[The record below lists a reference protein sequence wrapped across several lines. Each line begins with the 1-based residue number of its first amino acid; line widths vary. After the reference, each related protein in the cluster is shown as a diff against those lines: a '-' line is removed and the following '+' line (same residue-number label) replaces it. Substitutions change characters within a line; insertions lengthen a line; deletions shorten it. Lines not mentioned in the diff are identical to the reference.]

1 MQFVLSLD
9 RATHAH
15 TYIHQTHKCITY
27 LMDRCSICFFFF
39 FIACLCLYAVPRIRQ
54 LASKSMNVP
63 NGKAVA
69 AQAAISPALYSLAR
83 NLVGNLS
90 VRSLFTVECHLFFFY
105 FSLSSSARV
114 RVYVV
119 WLRFTNNI
127 NYLIYPVLQK
137 EN

>member
-1 MQFVLSLD
+1 
-9 RATHAH
+9 
-15 TYIHQTHKCITY
+15 
-27 LMDRCSICFFFF
+27 MDRCSICFFFF

-90 VRSLFTVECHLFFFY
+90 VRSLFTVECHLFFSIFHY
-105 FSLSSSARV
+105 HRLPECVCMWCGCDSQ
-114 RVYVV
+114 
-119 WLRFTNNI
+119 I
-127 NYLIYPVLQK
+127 I
-137 EN
+137 